1 MSEPTT
7 AARTGPIHPATSTA
21 VRELSSWGGY
31 LQPAAEQS
39 DLIGASSE
47 DWARFA
53 GHWDDLTV
61 DTYMRDGGA
70 YRYRRYGHF
79 RLDAAAA
86 ELSALPH
93 GPYRQESDVN
103 PLNGGIERHFDP
115 LTDEFLA
122 DPLTRSIVLAL
133 GEIFSAVEGATGWDV
148 KLHPFRIV
156 TSPGETGRPAP
167 QGRHRDGSTFVTS
180 LLVNRTNVTG
190 GESSLYTPQGEQLLA
205 ATLAEPGDQ
214 LLVDDRVVL
223 HDVTPVLPV
232 DVAVPAYRDVL
243 IVDFDRL

>member
-1 MSEPTT
+1 MSDPTT
-7 AARTGPIHPATSTA
+7 AARADLTHPATSA
-21 VRELSSWGGY
+21 AARELSSWGGY
-31 LQPAAEQS
+31 FQPAAEQS
-39 DLIGASSE
+39 DLIGASAQ

-53 GHWDDLTV
+53 AHWNDLTV

-79 RLDAAAA
+79 QLDAATG
-86 ELSALPH
+86 ELLALPH
-93 GPYRQESDVN
+93 APYRQESDVN

-115 LTDEFLA
+115 LTDAFLA

-133 GEIFSAVEGATGWDV
+133 GEIFSAVEGTTGWDV

-156 TSPGETGRPAP
+156 TSPDETGRPAP

-190 GESSLYTPQGEQLLA
+190 GESSLYTPEGEQLLA
-205 ATLAEPGDQ
+205 ATMTEPGDQ

-223 HDVTPVLPV
+223 HDVTPVHAT
-232 DVAVPAYRDVL
+232 DVALPAHRDVL